1 MTNLFRLACLS
12 VLALVAGCSTTP
24 ATRPAARPAAR
35 TPLLLVSIDGFR
47 ADYLDRGYSPTL
59 QALASEGV
67 RGAGLQ
73 PSFPTLT
80 FPNHYSLVTGR
91 YPDHHGIVDNAMTVA
106 GLGRFTLGNRAAVAD
121 GRWWDEAEPIWVTAS
136 GQGVRTATMFWPGSE
151 AEIHGSRPDYWVAY
165 DGNMDYAARVDQ
177 VLRWLDLPAAQRPG
191 FLTLYFEAV
200 DSAGHYEGPDAP
212 QTNAAIAQV
221 DHALARLVA
230 GLKQRGLYDRLNL
243 IVLADHGMAATPPA
257 QRIFLDDLVDPA
269 SMQVVSTGAIAGII
283 PAPGHAADVAAAL
296 LKPQPHMQCWRKADI
311 PARLHYGHN
320 DRVPPL
326 FCLAQVGW
334 LITHNRGSVLHH
346 GKAIYGE
353 HGFDNADPRMRAL
366 FVAHGPAFRSHAQ
379 APVFPNVDVYPLMTH
394 LLGIRPEPGDGHYAD
409 VSAMLVPAA
418 R

>member
-1 MTNLFRLACLS
+1 MTTFFRLACLG
-12 VLALVAGCSTTP
+12 LLLLTAGCSTVP
-24 ATRPAARPAAR
+24 APRPAERA
-35 TPLLLVSIDGFR
+35 PLLLVSIDGFR

-59 QALASEGV
+59 HALASEGV

-106 GLGRFTLGNRAAVAD
+106 GLGRFTLGNRGAVAD
-121 GRWWDEAEPIWVTAS
+121 GRWWNQAEPIWVSADR
-136 GQGVRTATMFWPGSE
+136 QGMRTATLFWPGSE
-151 AEIHGSRPDYWVAY
+151 ADIHGYRPDYWLGY
-165 DGNMDYAARVDQ
+165 DADMGYDARVDQ
-177 VLRWLDLPAAQRPG
+177 VLHWLDLPASQRPR

-200 DSAGHYEGPDAP
+200 DTAGHYEGPDAAK
-212 QTNAAIAQV
+212 TNAAIARV

-243 IVLADHGMAATPPA
+243 IVLADHGMAATPPT
-257 QRIFLDDLVDPA
+257 QRIFLDDLADPA
-269 SMQVVSTGAIAGII
+269 HMQVVSTGAIAGII
-283 PAPGHAADVAAAL
+283 PTRGHEAEIAAAL
-296 LKPQPHMQCWRKADI
+296 VGPHPHMQCWHKADI
-311 PARLHYGHN
+311 PVRLHYGHN

-334 LITHNRGSVLHH
+334 LITHNHGTALHH
-346 GKAIYGE
+346 GKEIHGE

-366 FVAHGPAFRSHAQ
+366 FVAHGPAFRAHTRM
-379 APVFPNVDVYPLMTH
+379 PVFPNVDVYPLMTH
-394 LLGIRPEPGDGHYAD
+394 LLGIRPEPNDGHFAD
-409 VSAMLVPAA
+409 VSAMLQTPA